1 MFYVYGIYNQCHNKI
16 YIGQTMDLD
25 VRIKEH
31 NDPENSKHTYTKRF
45 GLGWQLIYSEICQT
59 RKQALIREKQLKS
72 YQGRQFIKTH

>member
-1 MFYVYGIYNQCHNKI
+1 
-16 YIGQTMDLD
+16 MDLD

-72 YQGRQFIKTH
+72 YQGRQFIKTHIPLVCSSPPAGGGRAPTK